1 MTLSNKI
8 LEIKLA
14 FFTGLSYLIEKSA
27 SLFFNYPNNPGMP
40 ISEPSDPAKKAIV
53 NYLSNLP
60 VHLTT
65 VPPLA
70 VPRTLTEA
78 FFGNYPLL
86 MSIQRNFYEDP
97 IQGYYNFY
105 VLNYQNIFFLPDWL
119 SEWIQINFEI
129 SVDASPLDTIR
140 HALFVGL
147 LSFLILLDFRM
158 KLFWFLTINPYTRPW
173 IYLIAITDWIFE
185 IISGFVPVILG
196 LDLSATIMLTF
207 VGRLTDSLNHLVFTM
222 PFLPSEGVPG
232 RMVIKDELKDVIMFR
247 YLPSLW
253 YTHPIPDK
261 LREFWYTKRQDILR
275 FMETNYGQLKIDF
288 LPDRILKEMYEQ
300 EQIKDSVMDNV
311 NNLSTE
317 VISQVSEP
325 SIKLINFSF
334 DYCLNLFDYVSNNIN
349 QIIT

>member
-1 MTLSNKI
+1 MTLSNRI

-14 FFTGLSYLIEKSA
+14 FFNGLSNLIEKFA
-27 SLFFNYPNNPGMP
+27 TLFFNYPNNPGMP
-40 ISEPSDPAKKAIV
+40 ISESSDPANKAIV
-53 NYLSNLP
+53 NYFSNLP
-60 VHLTT
+60 VHLTP

-70 VPRTLTEA
+70 VPRTIYEA

-86 MSIQRNFYEDP
+86 MSIERNFYEDDFE
-97 IQGYYNFY
+97 GYYNFY
-105 VLNYQNIFFLPDWL
+105 VLNYKNIFFLPDWL

-129 SVDASPLDTIR
+129 SIDTSPLETIR
-140 HALFVGL
+140 HALFVG
-147 LSFLILLDFRM
+147 FLGFMLLLDFRM
-158 KLFWFLTINPYTRPW
+158 KLFWFLSINPYTRPW
-173 IYLIAITDWIFE
+173 IYMVAMTDWVFE
-185 IISGFVPVILG
+185 VISGFVPVILG

-207 VGRLTDSLNHLVFTM
+207 VGKVTDSLNHLVFTM

-232 RMVIKDELKDVIMFR
+232 KMVLQGELTDVIMFR

-261 LREFWYTKRQDILR
+261 LREFWYTERKEIFN
-275 FMETNYGQLKIDF
+275 FMEANYKQLKIDF

-300 EQIKDSVMDNV
+300 EQIKNSLIDNV

-317 VISQVSEP
+317 VISQVSET
-325 SIKLINFSF
+325 SLKLSNFSF
-334 DYCLNLFDYVSNNIN
+334 DNSLNLFDSFFNNIH